1 MAAKNLVLN
10 LKCFIAQIC
19 LTWTIVF
26 QTVQSNFIINLLK
39 FCDLSKAGGKDN
51 LSGRFLKDGADVLVI
66 EIT

>member
-1 MAAKNLVLN
+1 MFNLN
-10 LKCFIAQIC
+10 HRI
-19 LTWTIVF
+19 
-26 QTVQSNFIINLLK
+26 SNSPIQFIINLLK